1 MKKEFFVQNNVF
13 LQNHWLN
20 NRRCR
25 KCISECGDIK
35 AFSLNYL
42 WSKNIRCLHQE
53 PKAGM
58 LQATKFTVKNVA
70 KTKSFCYRRRW
81 HIFTRF
87 LKNML
92 LLKSHEKTN
101 SCHRSFPSMQK
112 QPSRGVLRK
121 SVREKY
127 SKFTGEHPCRSVISL
142 TRLFSCNFAVY
153 FQSIF
158 S

>member
-53 PKAGM
+53 PKAGI

-70 KTKSFCYRRRW
+70 KQNHFAIGGADT
-81 HIFTRF
+81 F
-87 LKNML
+87 L
-92 LLKSHEKTN
+92 HD
-101 SCHRSFPSMQK
+101 F
-112 QPSRGVLRK
+112 
-121 SVREKY
+121 
-127 SKFTGEHPCRSVISL
+127 
-142 TRLFSCNFAVY
+142 
-153 FQSIF
+153 
-158 S
+158 